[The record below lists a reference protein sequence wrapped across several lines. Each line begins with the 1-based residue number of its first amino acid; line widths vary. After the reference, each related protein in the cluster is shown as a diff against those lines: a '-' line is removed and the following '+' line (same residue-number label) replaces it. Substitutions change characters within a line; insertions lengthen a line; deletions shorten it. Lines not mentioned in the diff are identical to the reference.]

1 MVALILGTGF
11 EPLEAVAPCDIL
23 RRGGIEVCCASVGER
38 LVEAGHGIR
47 IEADCTVAELDAEKL
62 DMIVLPG
69 GLGGVQSI
77 LGSEASMTKGNLS
90 RPSAPRRRSL
100 QSSASRTGER
110 RLAILALS
118 RRWEAL

>member
-23 RRGGIEVCCASVGER
+23 RRGGVEVCCASVGER

-77 LGSEASMTKGNLS
+77 LGSEKTLELNS
-90 RPSAPRRRSL
+90 RSA
-100 QSSASRTGER
+100 
-110 RLAILALS
+110 
-118 RRWEAL
+118 